1 MTNNKAFDADNNAAT
16 RVTSNSSNS
25 GDTKLSSPNSAANET
40 RVPEEQAPEKTR
52 VKIRA
57 KHSTARDSDHEVEIG
72 DTIKERFVLDRVL
85 GTGGMGAV
93 FRALDL
99 RKKEAGDTRPYVA
112 LKILGADFKNHPD
125 ALVTL
130 QREARKTQDLAHPNI
145 VTVYDFDRDG
155 DLVYLT
161 MEELQGRSL
170 SDLLLDKSLTL
181 SFDEKIL
188 MLRQIAQ
195 GLAYAHS
202 KGLVHSDLKPANI
215 FVTASNQIKILD
227 FGIAR
232 AATSD
237 LYEDSFDAGQ
247 LGAITLAYASLEMLL
262 HEPPHPSDDIYA
274 LGIIACELFIGKHPY
289 KRKDAQY
296 ALKEQFKPIVPHH
309 KNPLLNKLFLQS
321 VALQRANRIADAD
334 KFLKQLRF
342 ALAAPRRL
350 TITLAILCTLTI
362 ANFTYLQ
369 QVTPTVIKL
378 KDLPVTAQTSFNNYL
393 HEADVALGFDD
404 LQGAVF
410 NIDQAYKIHKTDKSL
425 IALRDKILAITTS
438 NLAKATSPTDIGFYK
453 EQLNQLKAYPA
464 FAPEHSITAE

>member
-1 MTNNKAFDADNNAAT
+1 MTNDKTSILSNDPAT
-16 RVTSNSSNS
+16 IVKSRS
-25 GDTKLSSPNSAANET
+25 LIANET
-40 RVPEEQAPEKTR
+40 SVNSQPVDNTR
-52 VKIRA
+52 IKIRT
-57 KHSTARDSDHEVEIG
+57 KDTATHDVDREVGIG
-72 DTIKERFVLDRVL
+72 DIVKDRFVLDRVL

-99 RKKEAGDTRPYVA
+99 RKKEAGDNRPYVA

-170 SDLLLDKSLTL
+170 AEVLLDKSIVL
-181 SFDEKIL
+181 SFDEKIV
-188 MLRQIAQ
+188 MIRQIAQ

-202 KGLVHSDLKPANI
+202 KGLVHSDLKPANV
-215 FVTASNQIKILD
+215 FVTATNQVKILD

-232 AATSD
+232 ASHSNI
-237 LYEDSFDAGQ
+237 YEDSFDAGQ
-247 LGAITLAYASLEMLL
+247 LGAITAAYASLEMLL

-274 LGIIACELFIGKHPY
+274 LGIIAGELFNGKHPY
-289 KRKDAQY
+289 GRKDAQH
-296 ALKEQFKPIVPHH
+296 ALKHKLKPILPHYR
-309 KNPLLNKLFLQS
+309 NPLLNKLFLQS
-321 VALQRANRIADAD
+321 VALQRTQRIADAD

-342 ALAAPRRL
+342 ALSTPKRL
-350 TITLAILCTLTI
+350 STAIAIICI
-362 ANFTYLQ
+362 MIVANFTYLQ
-369 QVTPTVIKL
+369 QVTPTIIKL
-378 KDLPVTAQTSFNNYL
+378 KELPVAAQTNFNNYIR
-393 HEADVALGFDD
+393 EAELALSFED

-410 NIDQAYKIHKTDKSL
+410 NIDQAYKIHQTDKSL
-425 IALRDKILAITTS
+425 LTIRDNILQISTD
-438 NLAKATSPTDIGFYK
+438 NLTKAESEADRNFYT

-464 FAPEHSITAE
+464 FAKKNIAGADAADSPH